1 MTSSFYAAARPP
13 DGDGWTVAI
22 DPESARWTYS
32 SLRAATLAPGASVTF
47 ATGQS
52 EWIVLP
58 LAGSFVVTCANDTFE
73 LEGRHSVFSRV
84 SDFCYVPR
92 DAEVT
97 ITSAKGGRFALPGA
111 RADRVLPARYG
122 AASDVPVEIRGTGP
136 STRQC
141 NNFAAPGAFETDRLI
156 SVEVLTPGGN
166 WSSYPPHKH
175 DELGAREA
183 VLEEVYYF
191 EVSGGVG
198 ATRPGPGGYQRVYS
212 KDPARPIDVL
222 EEVWSGDT
230 IIIPHGYHG
239 PTMASPH
246 HDLYFLNVLA
256 GPGAERTMAFCDDPD
271 HAWIRSA
278 WDSEEP
284 DPRLPM
290 TSAKGIV

>member
-1 MTSSFYAAARPP
+1 MTTSFYAAARSP
-13 DGDGWTVAI
+13 DEDGWTVTI
-22 DPESARWTYS
+22 DPAHAGWTYS
-32 SLRAATLAPGASVTF
+32 SLRVATLEPGASVTLL
-47 ATGQS
+47 TEQS

-58 LAGSFVVTCANDTFE
+58 LAGSFVVNCGNDTFE

-92 DAEVT
+92 DAKVT
-97 ITSAKGGRFALPGA
+97 IASAQGGRVALPGA

-122 AASDVPVEIRGTGP
+122 AASDVPVEIRGAGP

-141 NNFAAPGAFETDRLI
+141 NNFAAPGAFETDKLM

-175 DELGAREA
+175 DEFGPHES

-191 EVSGGVG
+191 EVNATVG
-198 ATRPGPGGYQRVYS
+198 STGPGPGGYQRVYS

-222 EEVWSGDT
+222 EEVSTGDT

-239 PTMASPH
+239 PTMASPN

-271 HAWIRSA
+271 HAWIRSTWA
-278 WDSEEP
+278 SEQL

>member
-97 ITSAKGGRFALPGA
+97 VTSAKGGRFALPGA
-111 RADRVLPARYG
+111 RADRALPARYG

-191 EVSGGVG
+191 EVSEGVG